1 MYSSRGMLI
10 LIKDVWTIAPA
21 VMSMTLSETRRRRPT
36 CFRLSVE
43 SNRPLVKVSN
53 TDRVDGTG
61 PISKSLL
68 ESKSRTHGRFTT
80 SKNPSVLFSIWMFD
94 SLSGLLF
101 AVFILLQLMVNN
113 SFSIVFCPEAVL
125 RIRCQ
130 HVNVLLPLGSHGRIR
145 QDVPQAVK
153 GIAAVRNVGGMNYAH
168 FVSALPGGATPQVL
182 LSLR

>member
-1 MYSSRGMLI
+1 MRHSVKIKLI
-10 LIKDVWTIAPA
+10 ICGGFA
-21 VMSMTLSETRRRRPT
+21 VLLLLVI
-36 CFRLSVE
+36 RLTALREDSKLLDFISKE